1 MKIGDKV
8 VFRKMA
14 DKERTGR
21 IIGISKDGK
30 SVAVK
35 TRRGYFVV
43 HPSFEEIVVI
53 KEGE

>member
-8 VFRKMA
+8 VFRKLI
-14 DKERTGR
+14 DKERIGR

-35 TRRGYFVV
+35 TRHSAFVV
-43 HPSFEEIVVI
+43 HPAFEDIVVI
-53 KEGE
+53 KEEE